1 MAMKVDFNYTH
12 GIENGGYAVS
22 FAERRII
29 GQEWNLVEWNRKH
42 HEIDCH
48 RLYFRVDDGNA
59 NAVLTLFDK
68 KVKLE
73 KNKVYFIPAFS
84 VLQSEIDGEMDKYYI
99 HFRTNSVIFGL
110 YRYLSGEYS
119 INSTP
124 LTQALFDMVIENYTT
139 NTEEAKMR
147 VQGAMNL
154 LLADFF
160 KDTFINS
167 HKVVK
172 FQAVLEYIENNF
184 TKNVTVEELASIMN
198 VSTTYFANSFKQA
211 FHISP
216 KQYILNKRL
225 TESQQLLLETDM
237 TVKEIAYALGFENEN
252 YFSEFFA
259 SKTGISAL
267 KYRKRAFPKNRECI
281 L

>member
-1 MAMKVDFNYTH
+1 MGEDFLLTEDR
-12 GIENGGYAVS
+12 IGGEFNVS
-22 FAERRII
+22 FAERRIV
-29 GQEWNLVEWNRKH
+29 GEEWNLVEWNRKH

-48 RLYFRVDDGNA
+48 RLYFRADDGKA

-68 KVKLE
+68 KIQLE

-84 VLQSEIDGEMDKYYI
+84 VLQSEIDGQMDKYYI
-99 HFRTNSVIFGL
+99 HFRSNNMLFGL
-110 YRYLSGEYS
+110 YRYLSGEYQVDA
-119 INSTP
+119 TP
-124 LTQALFDMVIENYTT
+124 ITQTLFDIVVENYSL
-139 NTEEAKMR
+139 NTEQSKMK

-154 LLADFF
+154 LLAEFISQSS
-160 KDTFINS
+160 INS
-167 HKVVK
+167 HALVRYK
-172 FQAVLEYIENNF
+172 AVLEYIE
-184 TKNVTVEELASIMN
+184 KNYRKEISVNELASIMN
-198 VSTTYFANSFKQA
+198 VSTTYFANSFKKA

-237 TVKEIAYALGFENEN
+237 SVKEIAYLVGFENEN

-259 SKTGISAL
+259 QKTGVSAL
-267 KYRKRAFPKNRECI
+267 KYRKRAFPKERDCI